1 MKRMLILPLYFFIS
15 TASAAVFSPTEV
27 LTLKQHFLAN
37 ITDTGAVIASPSR
50 YYPDYYYD
58 WVRDAAIT
66 MGLIETWYENGE
78 QPEYKTKLY
87 NYVHWVEQAQHQID
101 TLPGQDILGEP
112 KFYLDGYAF
121 DGVWGRPQ
129 NDGPALRALTLIRFA
144 NKLLQNKENNYVHSH
159 LYGGGLD
166 PKSMGAI
173 KMDLEYTAHHWQ
185 DKNYDLW
192 EEVYGDHFFT
202 AMVQRK
208 ALIEGA
214 KLARE
219 LNDLPAATFYEA
231 QASLIE
237 QRLKQHIDN
246 DNAIIQASLAPH
258 PGPQKTKELD
268 SAVILGVLLGY
279 TDNTPFAP
287 DNYYVKKTVTA
298 LKEQYRSLYPIN
310 DNHHDALLFG
320 RYPGDTYDGY
330 RNDGLGNPWFILT
343 ATMAE
348 YYYSLAAMLPVE
360 KQHQAEIRT
369 YIKQGDNFLKLIKHY
384 APNDLNMSEQINLN
398 TGIQQ
403 GAVSLTWSYVAVLR
417 AIDLREKLIARQA
430 TLKA

>member
-1 MKRMLILPLYFFIS
+1 MKRILVLLSYVFIAV
-15 TASAAVFSPTEV
+15 THAAVFSPAEIA
-27 LTLKQHFLAN
+27 TLKQNFIAN

-66 MGLIETWYENGE
+66 MDLIETWYEKDKK
-78 QPEYKTKLY
+78 PEDKARLV
-87 NYVHWVEQAQHQID
+87 NYVHWVEKAQHQTD

-112 KFYLDGYAF
+112 KFYLDGRAY
-121 DGVWGRPQ
+121 DGPWGRPQ

-144 NKLLQNKENNYVHSH
+144 HSLIKNNELPYVQAH

-166 PKSMGAI
+166 PESMGAI
-173 KMDLEYTAHHWQ
+173 KMDLEYIAHHWQ
-185 DKNYDLW
+185 EKNYDLW

-202 AMVQRK
+202 VMVQRK

-219 LNDLPAATFYEA
+219 LNEASTAAFYEE
-231 QASLIE
+231 QA
-237 QRLKQHIDN
+237 RLMEERLNQHIDQ
-246 DNAIIQASLAPH
+246 DRAIIQATLAPH
-258 PGPQKTKELD
+258 PGPQKTNELD
-268 SAVILGVLLGY
+268 SAVMLGVLLGY
-279 TDNTPFAP
+279 TENNPFLPTNPYVRNTA
-287 DNYYVKKTVTA
+287 DA
-298 LKEQYRSLYPIN
+298 LREQFKMLYPIN
-310 DNHHDALLFG
+310 DNYTDALLFG

-348 YYYSLAAMLPVE
+348 YYYKVAAMLPADR
-360 KQHQAEIRT
+360 KHQAFIKANV
-369 YIKQGDNFLKLIKHY
+369 KQGDHYLRLIKQY
-384 APNDLNMSEQINLN
+384 APDLTMSEQINLN

-403 GAVSLTWSYVAVLR
+403 GANSLTWSYVAVLR
-417 AIDLREKLIARQA
+417 AINLRESLN
-430 TLKA
+430 LH